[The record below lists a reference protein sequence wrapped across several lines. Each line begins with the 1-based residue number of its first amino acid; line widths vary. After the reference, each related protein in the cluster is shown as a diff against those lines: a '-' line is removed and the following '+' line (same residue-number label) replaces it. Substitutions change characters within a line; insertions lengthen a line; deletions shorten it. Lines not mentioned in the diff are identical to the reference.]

1 MSGLQEIDMT
11 ESQFDEAFDQGQ
23 FEAEYS
29 QYLADHYD
37 CNAKS
42 LAYLAENFESF
53 DDFRDSMLGVE

>member
-1 MSGLQEIDMT
+1 MT

-23 FEAEYS
+23 YEQEYNE
-29 QYLADHYD
+29 YLANHYD

-53 DDFRDSMLGVE
+53 DDFRDSMLGAA